1 VHLIVMKAEAYLTP
15 PDSHPTDVVTH
26 AHLWLP
32 GLQGQTLPFR
42 RLKAHFVMNLQVNLA
57 P

>member
-1 VHLIVMKAEAYLTP
+1 MKAGAHLTP
-15 PDSHPTDVVTH
+15 RDSHPADVVTL
-26 AHLWLP
+26 ANLWLA

-42 RLKAHFVMNLQVNLA
+42 RLKAHFVMNRQVNLV

>member
-15 PDSHPTDVVTH
+15 PDSQPADVVTL
-26 AHLWLP
+26 ANLWLA
-32 GLQGQTLPFR
+32 GLQGQTLPLR
-42 RLKAHFVMNLQVNLA
+42 RLKAHFVINRQVNVA